1 MKIFRDIISSRTNP
15 TVKWAA
21 SLADKKGRQEERCF
35 IAEGAKLTTEA
46 LSRRLPVTHIFI
58 LDTKKE
64 ALLRLIEPFF
74 ELEVYSD
81 CQVITLSES
90 AFSKISTEKSP
101 QGIISVIKY
110 LDFFRNMDIIYKEDF
125 FIPKGERAL
134 SLYSLRD
141 PSNLGAVIRSAVA
154 FGVKHI
160 VLSADSA
167 DLYNPKTVRAAMGTM
182 FGITATVVN
191 DFASFVNAAK
201 ENGRAVYA
209 AELTDNAKSIKDIV
223 LTPDDIF
230 IIGNEGHGI
239 DREISAIS
247 SESVY
252 IPIAPDAESLNA
264 AVAASVIMW
273 ELSNH

>member
-1 MKIFRDIISSRTNP
+1 MKVFRDIISSRTNP

-21 SLADKKGRQEERCF
+21 SLADKKGRGEQRSF
-35 IAEGAKLTTEA
+35 IAEGVKLTTEA
-46 LSRRLPVTHIFI
+46 LSRGLPVTHIFI
-58 LDTKKE
+58 LEDKRD
-64 ALLRLIEPFF
+64 ALMGHIEPYFGC
-74 ELEVYSD
+74 ENYAD
-81 CQVITLSES
+81 CQVICLSES

-125 FIPKGERAL
+125 FIPEGERAL

-154 FGVKHI
+154 FGIKHI

-182 FGITATVVN
+182 FGITATYVK
-191 DFASFVNAAK
+191 DFGSFVRAAK
-201 ENGRAVYA
+201 ENGRSVYA
-209 AELTDNAKSIKDIV
+209 AELTDNARSIKDID
-223 LTPDDIF
+223 LKGCDIF
-230 IIGNEGHGI
+230 VIGNEGHGI
-239 DREISAIS
+239 DAEISSICTS
-247 SESVY
+247 SVY
-252 IPIAPDAESLNA
+252 IPISPDAESLNA
-264 AVAASVIMW
+264 SVAASVIMW